1 MKFKSTQSFII
12 RNLFEL
18 RVDPYFLDSSWAEL
32 DETLLLKI
40 GYVILETVLISS
52 FIFILI

>member
-18 RVDPYFLDSSWAEL
+18 WMDPYFLDSSWAEL

>member
-32 DETLLLKI
+32 DETLLFKI
-40 GYVILETVLISS
+40 GYVILETVSISS